1 MNTTDEDALRK
12 ELAEVRS
19 TISRME
25 AELHLLRKGWQTATC
40 DNFAETVM
48 AVEDIMKDLMHEQNK
63 ETALRHKI
71 ASRVIARETKLT

>member
-40 DNFAETVM
+40 DFAETVR
-48 AVEDIMKDLMHEQNK
+48 AVEDIMKDLIHE

-71 ASRVIARETKLT
+71 AWRDELRAEKAKKGNQ

>member
-40 DNFAETVM
+40 DFAETVR
-48 AVEDIMKDLMHEQNK
+48 AVEDIMKDLIHEQNK

-71 ASRVIARETKLT
+71 ASRVIARETKLA

>member
-19 TISRME
+19 TISRMG

-40 DNFAETVM
+40 DFAETVR
-48 AVEDIMKDLMHEQNK
+48 AVEDIMKDLIHEQNK

-71 ASRVIARETKLT
+71 ASRVIARETKLA